1 MYSPEIIVCSSW
13 TPDIKTSTP
22 QNFHPKFALEIWVSK
37 NFPVW
42 SQYWILWVLPDY
54 RSLKDFKRFLTHFDS
69 MSVYSDRSR
78 WGREFVVSSQ
88 FVKILELSTWA
99 LKLRTD
105 MVQSHW
111 GGGNIHKW
119 YRHTSGGVVGHIN
132 PIFCLRAFVM
142 ILKCG
147 TVVVAVTSNLHSHWC
162 QQLFQEKKKC
172 NLAI

>member
-1 MYSPEIIVCSSW
+1 MG
-13 TPDIKTSTP
+13 IKKLSCLVTVLDTLSR
-22 QNFHPKFALEIWVSK
+22 
-37 NFPVW
+37 
-42 SQYWILWVLPDY
+42 VLPDY

-78 WGREFVVSSQ
+78 WGREFVVNSQ

-132 PIFCLRAFVM
+132 PIFCLHAFVM

-147 TVVVAVTSNLHSHWC
+147 AVVVAVTSNLHSHWC

-172 NLAI
+172 NYWQSNFVLTQNYTSLLFRPLLCNIL